1 MAGGLAAASIA
12 QLARLSGTHALC
24 VYADRCRAQLAELRY
39 VASSCQNIK
48 GIIKLDDDVG
58 WNVEKASHFINNSL
72 STNEIC
78 CSRRSDFKPLYKTGE
93 KW

>member
-1 MAGGLAAASIA
+1 MCTSQANGY
-12 QLARLSGTHALC
+12 C
-24 VYADRCRAQLAELRY
+24 FNMQLAELRY